1 MVVKVVKKPKRKSEP
16 VEYEYQR
23 DPERELA
30 ELRDYAAR
38 SERLREMR
46 PELLKK
52 YPDQYVA
59 LTEQGFLVVATSRE
73 ERVSKIEALGERPGF
88 AARMDL
94 NTKPRPRRI
103 PG

>member
-16 VEYEYQR
+16 VRHEYQR

-46 PELLKK
+46 PDLLEK

-59 LTEQGFLVVATSRE
+59 LTENGVLVVAASRE
-73 ERVSKIEALGERPGF
+73 ERVEKIKALGEQPGL
-88 AARMDL
+88 AAREFL